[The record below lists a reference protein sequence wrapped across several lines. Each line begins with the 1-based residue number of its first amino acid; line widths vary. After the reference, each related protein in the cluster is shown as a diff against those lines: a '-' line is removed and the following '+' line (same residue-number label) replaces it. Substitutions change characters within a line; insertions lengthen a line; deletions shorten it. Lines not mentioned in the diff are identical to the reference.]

1 MTFVDVWVI
10 TWRYYD
16 GSGSGVVRVHE
27 SEEMGK
33 RDMEMLQKHSNG
45 SMRQYDLQPTH
56 LVKNRRCKRG

>member
-1 MTFVDVWVI
+1 VTFVDVWAI

-16 GSGSGVVRVHE
+16 GSGSGVVRVHADE
-27 SEEMGK
+27 ALAE
-33 RDMEMLQKHSNG
+33 RDLKMLQEHANG